1 MKMKWEKTDK
11 KSDMARATGL
21 GSAGDGTHHWM
32 AQRVSAIA
40 LVPLVFWALWSVVNL
55 VGADH
60 AAFTEW
66 LSAPINAILMILF
79 IVTTF
84 YHAVLGNQVV
94 IEDYV
99 HCECLKIAKLIGQKL
114 FFAALGVACV
124 FSILQIAL

>member
-55 VGADH
+55 VGADGH
-60 AAFTEW
+60 NLLTRK
-66 LSAPINAILMILF
+66 
-79 IVTTF
+79 IVR
-84 YHAVLGNQVV
+84 
-94 IEDYV
+94 
-99 HCECLKIAKLIGQKL
+99 
-114 FFAALGVACV
+114 
-124 FSILQIAL
+124 